1 MATGGC
7 TRCNSAWHGWLW
19 INGHKECILRSAA
32 SMLGISHKLYVLVE
46 ALIFIAYNGD
56 AHPLGGKKLAT
67 ILHVAPRYL
76 EPLLQALV
84 RAQILR
90 STRGPRG
97 GYTLARERR
106 QISLDE
112 VLLAMEYIRS
122 DRDTPPRFSH
132 ANETLVQ
139 PLFAHA
145 RGAYIHELGRY
156 TLEDICAMVQEA
168 DLKSTFL
175 VQDHEMVRYDF
186 SI

>member
-1 MATGGC
+1 
-7 TRCNSAWHGWLW
+7 
-19 INGHKECILRSAA
+19 
-32 SMLGISHKLYVLVE
+32 MLGISQKLYVLVE
-46 ALIFIAYNGD
+46 ALIFIAYNGESN
-56 AHPLGGKKLAT
+56 PLGGKKLAA
-67 ILHVAPRYL
+67 ILHVPPRYL

-97 GYTLARERR
+97 GYMLARERR

-112 VLLAMEYIRS
+112 VLLAMELMRH
-122 DRDTPPRFSH
+122 DKDAPLRFSH

-168 DLKSTFL
+168 ELTSTFV
-175 VQDHEMVRYDF
+175 VQDHDDVRYDF